1 MSSMIE
7 RIAESEQQALELKKQ
22 AAAQAREKAAEA
34 AAEAARRTE
43 SAQEKARDRL
53 AYAEETAKAEGRA
66 LFDEIFNENAAKAD
80 QRRKEAEKRLNAAA
94 EYIIEK
100 AAQA

>member
-1 MSSMIE
+1 MSLKS
-7 RIAESEQQALELKKQ
+7 RLRHKHAKKQ
-22 AAAQAREKAAEA
+22 PRL
-34 AAEAARRTE
+34 RRK
-43 SAQEKARDRL
+43 QQGGPEKARDRL

>member
-1 MSSMIE
+1 MSLKS
-7 RIAESEQQALELKKQ
+7 RLRHKHAKKQ
-22 AAAQAREKAAEA
+22 PRL
-34 AAEAARRTE
+34 RRKQQGGPSPRRKKRAIGSPT
-43 SAQEKARDRL
+43 
-53 AYAEETAKAEGRA
+53 RA
-66 LFDEIFNENAAKAD
+66 LVDEICNENAAKAD